1 MNFLLLG
8 VLVSFAF
15 AGLIFIASE
24 NVISTILI
32 LLITLLFFV
41 LLIKRQIDKYQEKT
55 RRYHQCYQFINSYLI
70 SLSIKGSL
78 SAARESSYGT
88 ADKGTRE
95 VIDSIKDL
103 DEEEKL
109 SYLSK
114 YFKFDLYH
122 LFVDTIKVWRE
133 QGGDILTMSQYLINK
148 VRLKEEYLLFCE
160 SVHRSKLIEFFVLW
174 GITLTILT
182 SLRFALSQFYTKIIH
197 AMFFQIAVVVLFLF
211 VLLSIYLMVSRI
223 TNVTLEGWK
232 DDEK

>member
-24 NVISTILI
+24 NIISTISI

-148 VRLKEEYLLFCE
+148 VRLKKEYLLFCE

>member
-1 MNFLLLG
+1 MNFLLIG
-8 VLVSFAF
+8 VIVSFAF

-24 NVISTILI
+24 NVISTISI
-32 LLITLLFFV
+32 FMITLLFFV

-114 YFKFDLYH
+114 YFKFDLYQ
-122 LFVDTIKVWRE
+122 LFVDTIKVWSE
-133 QGGDILTMSQYLINK
+133 QGGDILTMSQYLINQ
-148 VRLKEEYLLFCE
+148 VRLKEEYLLYCE

-182 SLRFALSQFYTKIIH
+182 SLRFSLSQFYTRIIH

>member
-1 MNFLLLG
+1 MNFLLIG
-8 VLVSFAF
+8 VIVSFAF

-24 NVISTILI
+24 NVISTISI
-32 LLITLLFFV
+32 FMITLLFFV

-70 SLSIKGSL
+70 SLNVKGSL

-88 ADKGTRE
+88 ADKVTRK

-109 SYLSK
+109 SYLCK

-122 LFVDTIKVWRE
+122 LFVDTIKVWSE
-133 QGGDILTMSQYLINK
+133 QGGDILTMSQYLINQ

-160 SVHRSKLIEFFVLW
+160 SVHRFKLIEFFVLW

-182 SLRFALSQFYTKIIH
+182 SLRFALSQFYTRIIH

-211 VLLSIYLMVSRI
+211 VLLSIYLMVMRI

>member
-8 VLVSFAF
+8 VIVSFAF

-24 NVISTILI
+24 NVISTISI
-32 LLITLLFFV
+32 FLITLLFFV
-41 LLIKRQIDKYQEKT
+41 LLIKRRIDKYQEKT

-133 QGGDILTMSQYLINK
+133 QGGDILTMSQYLINQ

-182 SLRFALSQFYTKIIH
+182 SLRFALSQFYTRIIH

>member
-24 NVISTILI
+24 NIISTISI
-32 LLITLLFFV
+32 FLITLLFFV

-232 DDEK
+232 DD

>member
-1 MNFLLLG
+1 MNFLLIG
-8 VLVSFAF
+8 VIVSFAF

-24 NVISTILI
+24 NVISTISI
-32 LLITLLFFV
+32 FMITLLFFV

-88 ADKGTRE
+88 ADKVTRK

-109 SYLSK
+109 SYLCK

-122 LFVDTIKVWRE
+122 LFVDTIKVWSE
-133 QGGDILTMSQYLINK
+133 QGGDILTMSQYLINQ

-160 SVHRSKLIEFFVLW
+160 SVHRFKLIEFFVLW

-182 SLRFALSQFYTKIIH
+182 SLRFALSQFYTRIIH

-211 VLLSIYLMVSRI
+211 VLLSIYLMVMRI

>member
-24 NVISTILI
+24 NIISTISI
-32 LLITLLFFV
+32 FVITLLFFV

>member
-8 VLVSFAF
+8 VIVSFAF

-24 NVISTILI
+24 NIFSTISI
-32 LLITLLFFV
+32 FLITLLFFV

-109 SYLSK
+109 SYLSE

-122 LFVDTIKVWRE
+122 LFVDTIKVWSE
-133 QGGDILTMSQYLINK
+133 QGGDILTMSQYLINQ
-148 VRLKEEYLLFCE
+148 VRLKEEYLLYCE

-182 SLRFALSQFYTKIIH
+182 SLRFALSEFYTRIVH

-211 VLLSIYLMVSRI
+211 VLLSIYLMVVRI

>member
-8 VLVSFAF
+8 VIVSFAF

-24 NVISTILI
+24 NIFSTISI
-32 LLITLLFFV
+32 FLITLLFFV

-122 LFVDTIKVWRE
+122 LFVDTIKVWSE
-133 QGGDILTMSQYLINK
+133 QGGDILTMSQYLINQ
-148 VRLKEEYLLFCE
+148 VRLKEEYLLYCE

-182 SLRFALSQFYTKIIH
+182 SLRFALSQFYTRIVH
-197 AMFFQIAVVVLFLF
+197 AIFFQIAVVVLFLF
-211 VLLSIYLMVSRI
+211 VLLSIYLMVVRI

>member
-24 NVISTILI
+24 NFISTISIFLI
-32 LLITLLFFV
+32 SLLFFV

-160 SVHRSKLIEFFVLW
+160 SVHRSKLVEFFVLW

-182 SLRFALSQFYTKIIH
+182 SLRFALSKFYTKIIH

>member
-8 VLVSFAF
+8 VLISFAF

>member
-8 VLVSFAF
+8 VIVSFAF

-24 NVISTILI
+24 NVISTISI
-32 LLITLLFFV
+32 FLITLLFFV
-41 LLIKRQIDKYQEKT
+41 LLIKRRIDKYQEKT

-88 ADKGTRE
+88 ADKETRE

-133 QGGDILTMSQYLINK
+133 QGGDILTMSQYLINQ

-182 SLRFALSQFYTKIIH
+182 SLRFALSQFYTRIIN

>member
-1 MNFLLLG
+1 MNFLLIG
-8 VLVSFAF
+8 VIVSFAF

-24 NVISTILI
+24 NVISTISI
-32 LLITLLFFV
+32 FMITLLFFV

-88 ADKGTRE
+88 ADKATRE

-122 LFVDTIKVWRE
+122 LFVDTIKVWSE
-133 QGGDILTMSQYLINK
+133 QGGDILTMSQYLINQ
-148 VRLKEEYLLFCE
+148 VRLKKEYLLYCE

-182 SLRFALSQFYTKIIH
+182 SLRFALSQFYTRIIH
-197 AMFFQIAVVVLFLF
+197 AMFFQIAMVVLFLF
-211 VLLSIYLMVSRI
+211 VLLSIYLMVMRI

>member
-24 NVISTILI
+24 NVISTISIFLI
-32 LLITLLFFV
+32 SLLFFV

-78 SAARESSYGT
+78 SAARESGYGT
-88 ADKGTRE
+88 ADKATRE

-122 LFVDTIKVWRE
+122 LFVDTIKVWGE
-133 QGGDILTMSQYLINK
+133 QGGDILTMSQYLINQ

-182 SLRFALSQFYTKIIH
+182 SLRFALSQFYTRIIH

-211 VLLSIYLMVSRI
+211 VLLSIYLMVMRI

>member
-8 VLVSFAF
+8 VIVSFAF

-24 NVISTILI
+24 NIFSTISI
-32 LLITLLFFV
+32 FLITLLFFV

-122 LFVDTIKVWRE
+122 LFVDTIKVWSE
-133 QGGDILTMSQYLINK
+133 QGGDILTMSQYLINQ
-148 VRLKEEYLLFCE
+148 VRLKEEYLLYCE
-160 SVHRSKLIEFFVLW
+160 SVHRSKLVEFFVLW

-182 SLRFALSQFYTKIIH
+182 SLRFALSEFYTRIVH
-197 AMFFQIAVVVLFLF
+197 AIFFQIAVVVLFLF
-211 VLLSIYLMVSRI
+211 VLLSIYLMVVRI

>member
-8 VLVSFAF
+8 VIVSFAF

-24 NVISTILI
+24 NVISTISI
-32 LLITLLFFV
+32 FLITLLFFV
-41 LLIKRQIDKYQEKT
+41 LLIKRRIDKYQEKT

-133 QGGDILTMSQYLINK
+133 QGGDILTMSQYLINQ

-160 SVHRSKLIEFFVLW
+160 SAHRSKLIEFFVLW

-182 SLRFALSQFYTKIIH
+182 SLRFALSQFYTRIIH

>member
-8 VLVSFAF
+8 VIVSFAF

-24 NVISTILI
+24 NIFSTISI
-32 LLITLLFFV
+32 FLITLLFFV

-122 LFVDTIKVWRE
+122 LFVDTIKVWSE
-133 QGGDILTMSQYLINK
+133 QGGDILTMSQYLINQ
-148 VRLKEEYLLFCE
+148 VRLKEEYLLYCE

-182 SLRFALSQFYTKIIH
+182 SLRFALSEFYTRIVH

-211 VLLSIYLMVSRI
+211 VLLSIYLMVVRI

>member
-24 NVISTILI
+24 NVISTISIFLI
-32 LLITLLFFV
+32 SLLFFV

-78 SAARESSYGT
+78 SAARESGYGT
-88 ADKGTRE
+88 ADKATRE

-122 LFVDTIKVWRE
+122 LFVDTIKVWSE
-133 QGGDILTMSQYLINK
+133 QGGDILTMSQYLINQ

-182 SLRFALSQFYTKIIH
+182 SLRFALSQFYTRIIH

-211 VLLSIYLMVSRI
+211 VLLSIYLMVMRI